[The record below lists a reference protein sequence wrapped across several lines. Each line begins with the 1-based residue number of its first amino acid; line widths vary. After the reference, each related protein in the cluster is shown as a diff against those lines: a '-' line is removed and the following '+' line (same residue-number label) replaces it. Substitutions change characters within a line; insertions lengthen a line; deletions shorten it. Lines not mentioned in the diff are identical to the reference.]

1 MNEPIVS
8 LCATAF
14 KAQRSRRRWPQ
25 MGSSLLAATLTGSS
39 ALAQA
44 EPGETQEAAPDSAT
58 NMAAPNQ
65 EQAPSV
71 DEQIRALREEIAR
84 QSAQLAAQRAEL
96 DRLAKTESSMAADA
110 LQAAIS
116 DASDADQYQQNLV
129 LYGFMDMGLQKAWL
143 GEHAIAN
150 VVTDSTASTF
160 VLGNLNLYIDAHP
173 LEQWRALAEVRFTTY
188 PNGEFTLGAPGRPA
202 QRTSTTIQD
211 ANSSSGPW
219 AATSWGAII
228 LERAQI
234 EWSGTEWFN
243 VKTGYWFTPYGIWNI
258 DHGSP
263 TLIALNE
270 PQFVVFEGFP
280 ARQVGIDVN
289 GIFHATPWDFE
300 YHAYVSNGRT
310 PGQQDLTDDKMI
322 GGRLVVRTSSPV
334 ELSLGASGF
343 YGRMSDKRVVVETF
357 APLTVS
363 RPELMA
369 ASEAGLSG
377 DIAADAGRV
386 RFRSEF
392 VLNERRYDEGK
403 RPLTTSGAFAASRR
417 TWSAYGLLAY
427 QLPWGGLE
435 PYIYFEY
442 NRDLTLGSVEPR
454 TGDFA
459 QVVTMSSVGLNVH
472 FTSATQ
478 LKIQYAHDAFSD
490 IDDLG
495 RDFSGTDIDFLSS
508 RLVVSF

>member
-1 MNEPIVS
+1 MPAKTPSEGEPDAVPS
-8 LCATAF
+8 TA
-14 KAQRSRRRWPQ
+14 AQ
-25 MGSSLLAATLTGSS
+25 
-39 ALAQA
+39 
-44 EPGETQEAAPDSAT
+44 
-58 NMAAPNQ
+58 NQ
-65 EQAPSV
+65 EQRPPA
-71 DEQIRALREEIAR
+71 DEQIRALHEALAR
-84 QSAQLAAQRAEL
+84 QSEQLAAQRAEL
-96 DRLAKTESSMAADA
+96 DRLAAAESSKATDA
-110 LQAAIS
+110 LQAMVT
-116 DASDADQYQQNLV
+116 DANEAAKYQDSLV

-143 GEHAIAN
+143 GRHAIAN
-150 VVTDSTASTF
+150 VVTDSTATTF

-173 LEQWRALAEVRFTTY
+173 LEQWRALAEVRLTTY
-188 PNGEFTLGAPGRPA
+188 PNGEFTLGAPGQPA

-234 EWSGTEWFN
+234 EWSGAEWFN

-280 ARQVGIDVN
+280 ARQLGVDLN
-289 GIFHATPWDFE
+289 GVFHATAWDFE
-300 YHAYVSNGRT
+300 YHLYISNGRT
-310 PGQQDLTDDKMI
+310 PGQQDLTDGKMI
-322 GGRLVVRTSSPV
+322 GGRLVARTFAPLQ
-334 ELSLGASGF
+334 LSLGASGF

-363 RPELMA
+363 RPEIMA
-369 ASEAGLSG
+369 GDEAGVSG
-377 DIAADAGRV
+377 DISADAGPV

-403 RPLTTSGAFAASRR
+403 RPITTSGAFAASRR

-427 QLPWGGLE
+427 KLPWGGLE
-435 PYIYFEY
+435 PYLYFEY

-454 TGDFA
+454 TGDFS
-459 QVVTMSSVGLNVH
+459 QVVTMSSVGLNIH
-472 FTSATQ
+472 FSAATQ
-478 LKIQYAHDAFSD
+478 LKIQYAHDVFSD